1 MTPDRDRLAA
11 ALREQGLDPTEV
23 AAALPAVA
31 ALAGWEP
38 MPPTS
43 GERDRLLAALA
54 RHLPRPSPARAAVAA
69 RHRSPWTELAGL
81 VRMALAQATILRAG
95 FWAGS
100 AAVMLVG
107 VLLAANV
114 AAPDRALVLE
124 LAGPLLAYLG
134 TALGFRGT
142 SIGVLEFELACPV
155 SPRQLTVARL
165 LIIVGYQ
172 ALVGLALSS
181 PLPAWGLRVTLLWL
195 APLLVATGLTLL
207 LSLWLP
213 VTRAAG
219 FVAVAWVAAAVVIWR
234 AGASTL
240 AASLPA
246 EATLAVAGLV
256 LLGAAVAWLPA
267 ALPRLLPARDLR
279 TA

>member
-11 ALREQGLDPTEV
+11 ALREQGLDPAEV
-23 AAALPAVA
+23 AAALPAIA

-38 MPPTS
+38 LPPTR
-43 GERDRLLAALA
+43 GERDRLVAALA
-54 RHLPRPSPARAAVAA
+54 RHLPRPSAARAAVAA
-69 RHRSPWTELAGL
+69 RHRSPWAELTSL

-95 FWAGS
+95 FWVGS

-134 TALGFRGT
+134 TALGFRGA

-165 LIIVGYQ
+165 LVIVGYQ

-213 VTRAAG
+213 VARAAG

-234 AGASTL
+234 AGATSL

-246 EATLAVAGLV
+246 EAAVAVAGLV
-256 LLGAAVAWLPA
+256 LLGAVVAWLPA
-267 ALPRLLPARDLR
+267 ALPRLLPAGDLR